1 MPADGLLAGVAVEVV
16 GVSLGVGLL
25 TAEAVAGDAARAS
38 MPVAAREATDTTD
51 GLREGVAAA
60 VEDTTMAGTLL
71 ETDAQNVHTKSLAV
85 VFAVG
90 SKWWWSVCIG
100 FEINATHT
108 A

>member
-1 MPADGLLAGVAVEVV
+1 MPADGLLAGAAVEVV
-16 GVSLGVGLL
+16 GVSVGVGLL
-25 TAEAVAGDAARAS
+25 PAEAVAGDAARVFT
-38 MPVAAREATDTTD
+38 PVAAGEATDTTD

-71 ETDAQNVHTKSLAV
+71 ETDARNVHTKSLAV

-90 SKWWWSVCIG
+90 SKWWWSVCMG
-100 FEINATHT
+100 LEFNATHT